1 MSEAAHRRSGNHV
14 TRGVRLPRGARR
26 AVLLEAAQDVFVAN
40 GYHSA
45 AMDDIAERAG
55 VSKPVLYQHF
65 PGKLELYL
73 ALVTTHVD
81 VLVAT
86 VREALASTTD
96 NKSRIRAAVAAYFD
110 FVDREDQAFRLVFE
124 SDLRNEPAVLAA
136 VERGERAC
144 AEAIAPL
151 IAEDAGLDDHQATLI
166 AVGMVGLCQIA
177 ARYWLRTER
186 AVPKHD
192 AIERLSRF
200 AWKGFAGLPL
210 THGPADLQP
219 DDIATM

>member
-1 MSEAAHRRSGNHV
+1 MSEATRQRGAQRA
-14 TRGVRLPRGARR
+14 RGVRLPRVARR

-45 AMDDIAERAG
+45 AMDDIADRAG

-73 ALVTTHVD
+73 AIVNTHVD
-81 VLVAT
+81 VLVGT
-86 VREALASTTD
+86 VRTALASTKD
-96 NKSRIRAAVAAYFD
+96 NKNRIAAAVGAYFD

-124 SDLRNEPAVLAA
+124 SDLRNEPAVQEA

-144 AEAIAPL
+144 AEAIADA
-151 IAEDAGLDDHQATLI
+151 ITADAGLDKDQATLI

-186 AVPKHD
+186 AVPKQE

-210 THGPADLQP
+210 AHA
-219 DDIATM
+219 

>member
-1 MSEAAHRRSGNHV
+1 MSEATRQRSGSPV
-14 TRGVRLPRGARR
+14 RGVRLPRLARR

-45 AMDDIAERAG
+45 AMDDIADRAG

-73 ALVTTHVD
+73 AIVNTHVD
-81 VLVAT
+81 LLVDT
-86 VREALASTTD
+86 VRTALASTAD
-96 NKSRIRAAVAAYFD
+96 NKTRIAAAVAAYFD

-124 SDLRNEPAVLAA
+124 SDLRNEPDVRAA
-136 VERGERAC
+136 VERGEHAC
-144 AEAIAPL
+144 AEAIADV
-151 IAEDAGLDDHQATLI
+151 IAADAGLDKDQATLI

-186 AVPKHD
+186 AVPKQE

-210 THGPADLQP
+210 THA
-219 DDIATM
+219 

>member
-1 MSEAAHRRSGNHV
+1 MSEATHRRSTHAA
-14 TRGVRLPRGARR
+14 RGVRLPRGARR

-65 PGKLELYL
+65 PGKLDLYL

-81 VLVAT
+81 VLVET
-86 VREALASTTD
+86 VRKALASTTD
-96 NKSRIRAAVAAYFD
+96 NRGRVAAAVGAYFD
-110 FVDREDQAFRLVFE
+110 FVDREDQSFRLVFE
-124 SDLRNEPAVLAA
+124 SDLRNEPAVQDA
-136 VERGERAC
+136 VERAEQAC
-144 AEAIAPL
+144 AEAISAV
-151 IAEDAGLDDHQATLI
+151 IIEDAGLDSEQATLI
-166 AVGMVGLCQIA
+166 AVGIIGLCQIA

-186 AVPKHD
+186 AVPKAE

-210 THGPADLQP
+210 THPADAP
-219 DDIATM
+219 PPAPFG

>member
-1 MSEAAHRRSGNHV
+1 MSEA
-14 TRGVRLPRGARR
+14 TRQRAARPVRGIRLPRVARR
-26 AVLLEAAQDVFVAN
+26 AVLLQAAQDVFAAN

-45 AMDDIAERAG
+45 AMDDIADRAG

-73 ALVTTHVD
+73 AIVNTHVD
-81 VLVAT
+81 ELVET
-86 VREALASTTD
+86 VTTALASTKD
-96 NKSRIRAAVAAYFD
+96 NKSRIAAAVAAYFN

-124 SDLRNEPAVLAA
+124 SDLRNEPAVQAA
-136 VERGERAC
+136 VERGENAC
-144 AEAIAPL
+144 AAAIAAA
-151 IAEDAGLDDHQATLI
+151 ITADAGLDEQQAKLI

-177 ARYWLRTER
+177 ARYWLRTQR
-186 AVPKHD
+186 AVPKEE

-210 THGPADLQP
+210 THG
-219 DDIATM
+219 

>member
-1 MSEAAHRRSGNHV
+1 MSDAAHRRSNHAA
-14 TRGVRLPRGARR
+14 RGVRLPRGARR

-81 VLVAT
+81 VLVMT
-86 VREALASTTD
+86 VRDALASTTD
-96 NKSRIRAAVAAYFD
+96 NKSRIRAAVTAYFD

-124 SDLRNEPAVLAA
+124 SDLRNEAAVLEV

-144 AEAIAPL
+144 AEAISAV
-151 IAEDAGLDDHQATLI
+151 IEEDAGLDKNQSTLI
-166 AVGMVGLCQIA
+166 AVGILGLCQIA

-186 AVPKHD
+186 AVPKHE

-200 AWKGFAGLPL
+200 AWKGFADLPL
-210 THGPADLQP
+210 TRNA
-219 DDIATM
+219 

>member
-1 MSEAAHRRSGNHV
+1 MGEATVRRSGQA

-96 NKSRIRAAVAAYFD
+96 NKSRIAAAVAAYFD

-124 SDLRNEPAVLAA
+124 SDLRNEPAVQEA
-136 VERGERAC
+136 VERAEQAC
-144 AEAIAPL
+144 ADAIAAV
-151 IAEDAGLDDHQATLI
+151 IAEDAGLDENHSSLI

-186 AVPKHD
+186 AVPKQE

-200 AWKGFAGLPL
+200 AWRGFAGLPL
-210 THGPADLQP
+210 TH
-219 DDIATM
+219 T

>member
-1 MSEAAHRRSGNHV
+1 MSEVTHRRSGHT

-26 AVLLEAAQDVFVAN
+26 AVLLEAAQNVFVAN

-65 PGKLELYL
+65 PGKLDLYL
-73 ALVTTHVD
+73 ALVNTHVD
-81 VLVAT
+81 VLVMT
-86 VREALASTTD
+86 LRDALASTND

-124 SDLRNEPAVLAA
+124 SDLRNEPAVREA
-136 VERGERAC
+136 VERSERTC
-144 AEAIAPL
+144 AEAIAAV
-151 IAEDAGLDDHQATLI
+151 ISADAGLDKDQATLI
-166 AVGMVGLCQIA
+166 AVGMIGLCQTA

-186 AVPKHD
+186 AVPKHE

-210 THGPADLQP
+210 THG
-219 DDIATM
+219 

>member
-1 MSEAAHRRSGNHV
+1 MSEAAHRRSSHAA
-14 TRGVRLPRGARR
+14 RGVRLPRGARR

-73 ALVTTHVD
+73 ALVTTHVE
-81 VLVAT
+81 VLVVT
-86 VREALASTTD
+86 VRDALDSTTD

-124 SDLRNEPAVLAA
+124 SDLRNEPAVLEA

-151 IAEDAGLDDHQATLI
+151 IAEDAGLDEDQATLI

-210 THGPADLQP
+210 THGP
-219 DDIATM
+219 

>member
-1 MSEAAHRRSGNHV
+1 MGEATVRRSGHA

-86 VREALASTTD
+86 VRGALGSTSD
-96 NKSRIRAAVAAYFD
+96 NKSRIAAAVAAYFD

-124 SDLRNEPAVLAA
+124 SDLRNEPAVQEA
-136 VERGERAC
+136 VERAEQAC
-144 AEAIAPL
+144 ADAIAAV
-151 IAEDAGLDDHQATLI
+151 IAQDAGLDENTSSLI

-186 AVPKHD
+186 AVPKQE

-200 AWKGFAGLPL
+200 AWRGFGGLPL
-210 THGPADLQP
+210 TH
-219 DDIATM
+219 T

>member
-1 MSEAAHRRSGNHV
+1 MSEATRERSAQP

-73 ALVTTHVD
+73 AIVNTHVD
-81 VLVAT
+81 LLVDT
-86 VREALASTTD
+86 VTTALASTAD
-96 NKSRIRAAVAAYFD
+96 NKKRIAAAVAAYFN

-124 SDLRNEPAVLAA
+124 SDLRNEPAVQAA
-136 VERGERAC
+136 VEHGEGAC
-144 AEAIAPL
+144 AEAIAKA
-151 IAEDAGLDDHQATLI
+151 IATDAGLDHQQATLI

-186 AVPKHD
+186 AVPKEE
-192 AIERLSRF
+192 AIERLSSF
-200 AWKGFAGLPL
+200 AWKGFSGLPV
-210 THGPADLQP
+210 THA
-219 DDIATM
+219 

>member
-1 MSEAAHRRSGNHV
+1 MSETAHRRSGHAP
-14 TRGVRLPRGARR
+14 RGVRLPRGARR

-81 VLVAT
+81 VLVVT
-86 VREALASTTD
+86 VRDALASTTD
-96 NKSRIRAAVAAYFD
+96 NKNRIAAAVAAYFD

-124 SDLRNEPAVLAA
+124 SDLRNEPAVQDA

-144 AEAIAPL
+144 AEAIAAV
-151 IAEDAGLDDHQATLI
+151 IAEDAGLDDDQATLI

-186 AVPKHD
+186 AVPKHE

-210 THGPADLQP
+210 THSPAD
-219 DDIATM
+219 

>member
-1 MSEAAHRRSGNHV
+1 MGEATQRRGGQ
-14 TRGVRLPRGARR
+14 TARGVRLPRGARR

-45 AMDDIAERAG
+45 AMDEIAERAG

-73 ALVTTHVD
+73 ALVNTHVD
-81 VLVAT
+81 VLVVT
-86 VREALASTTD
+86 VREALDSTND
-96 NKSRIRAAVAAYFD
+96 NKSRIAAAVAAYFD

-124 SDLRNEPAVLAA
+124 SDLRNEPAVQDA
-136 VERGERAC
+136 VQRGEQAC
-144 AEAIAPL
+144 AEAIAV
-151 IAEDAGLDDHQATLI
+151 IISEDAGLDEGQATLI

-186 AVPKHD
+186 AVPKHE

-200 AWKGFAGLPL
+200 AWKGFGGLPL
-210 THGPADLQP
+210 THA
-219 DDIATM
+219 

>member
-1 MSEAAHRRSGNHV
+1 MGEATVRRSGHPAA
-14 TRGVRLPRGARR
+14 RGVRLPRGARR

-124 SDLRNEPAVLAA
+124 SDLRNEPAVLDA

-144 AEAIAPL
+144 AEAIAAV
-151 IAEDAGLDDHQATLI
+151 IAEDAGLDENQATLI

-192 AIERLSRF
+192 AIERLYRF
-200 AWKGFAGLPL
+200 AWRGFAGLPL
-210 THGPADLQP
+210 THG
-219 DDIATM
+219 

>member
-1 MSEAAHRRSGNHV
+1 MGEATVRRSGHA

-86 VREALASTTD
+86 VRGALASTSD
-96 NKSRIRAAVAAYFD
+96 NKSRIAAAVAAYFD

-124 SDLRNEPAVLAA
+124 SDLRNEPAVQEA
-136 VERGERAC
+136 VERAEQAC
-144 AEAIAPL
+144 ADAIAAV
-151 IAEDAGLDDHQATLI
+151 IAQDAGLDENTSSLI

-186 AVPKHD
+186 AVPKQE

-200 AWKGFAGLPL
+200 AWRGFGGLPL
-210 THGPADLQP
+210 THP
-219 DDIATM
+219 

>member
-1 MSEAAHRRSGNHV
+1 MSEVAHRRGGP
-14 TRGVRLPRGARR
+14 TARGVRLPRGARR

-65 PGKLELYL
+65 PGKLDLYL

-86 VREALASTTD
+86 VREALASTSD
-96 NKSRIRAAVAAYFD
+96 NKNRIAAAVAAYFD

-124 SDLRNEPAVLAA
+124 SDLRNEAA
-136 VERGERAC
+136 VQDTVERAEQAC
-144 AEAIAPL
+144 ADAIADV
-151 IAEDAGLDDHQATLI
+151 ISADAGLDKEQATLI

-186 AVPKHD
+186 AVPKHE

-210 THGPADLQP
+210 TH
-219 DDIATM
+219 